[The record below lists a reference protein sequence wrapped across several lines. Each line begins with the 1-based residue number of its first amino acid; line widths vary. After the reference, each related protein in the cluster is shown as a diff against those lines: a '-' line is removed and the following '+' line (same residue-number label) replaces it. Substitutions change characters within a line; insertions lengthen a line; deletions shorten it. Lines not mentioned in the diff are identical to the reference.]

1 MIRFLPILFL
11 VSLFA
16 FTGCRSRPPVELVR
30 PSDQPAWRNQ
40 FLLTDQ
46 ATERSRPQV
55 LISTNKG
62 DIVLELFE
70 QEAPI
75 STENFLRYV
84 QDGFYNGT
92 IFHRVIPG
100 FMIQGG
106 GFTPS
111 MTEKSTRPPIR
122 NEAGNRIRNMRGT
135 VAMARTSA
143 IDSATAQFFIN
154 VVDNH
159 FLNGD
164 GIVDGYAV
172 FGRVVSGMD
181 VVDAISVVTTNRVG
195 PHSDIPADPVII
207 LLARQLN

>member
-1 MIRFLPILFL
+1 MIRALPLFSLLLLL
-11 VSLFA
+11 V

-30 PSDQPAWRNQ
+30 PTDQPAWRNQ
-40 FLLTDQ
+40 FLLADQ
-46 ATERSRPQV
+46 AAENNRPQV
-55 LISTNKG
+55 LISTTMG
-62 DIVLELFE
+62 DIVIELFD

-84 QDGFYNGT
+84 QEGFYNGT

-106 GFTPS
+106 GFTTA
-111 MTEKSTRPPIR
+111 MVEKPTRGPIR

-135 VAMARTSA
+135 VAMARTNVV
-143 IDSATAQFFIN
+143 DSATAQFFIN

-172 FGRVVSGMD
+172 FARVVQGMD
-181 VVDAISVVTTNRVG
+181 IVDAISVVSTSRMG
-195 PHSDIPADPVII
+195 PHSDVPVEPVII